1 MLFRSNQLMDCT
13 SAQRLVLS
21 NIAPVEQLTDARTHI
36 ANCAMC
42 GGINSAA
49 QKTIQDK
56 ISLRSNRSVWG
67 RAFLGLLGLIQL
79 FLALPWLFGSTMFW
93 STSLGA
99 DAAHLSRDGALGF
112 MFATIAIAI
121 AVSPRLAVFAL
132 PIALL
137 LIILQTV
144 TGFVDHANN
153 DVLASFETIH
163 MLGAVIGASIA
174 VLSFPKRVKKKGFSP
189 RVIDGKSQ

>member
-1 MLFRSNQLMDCT
+1 MDCT

-42 GGINSAA
+42 GGINSAV

-112 MFATIAIAI
+112 MFATIAIAV

-144 TGFVDHANN
+144 TGFVDHGNN

-174 VLSFPKRVKKKGFSP
+174 VLSFPKRVKKKGFFP
-189 RVIDGKSQ
+189 QVINGKSQ

>member
-1 MLFRSNQLMDCT
+1 MDCT

-21 NIAPVEQLTDARTHI
+21 NIAPVEQLADARTHI

-42 GGINSAA
+42 GGTNSAA
-49 QKTIQDK
+49 QKSIQDK

-67 RAFLGLLGLIQL
+67 RAFLGLLGVLQLI
-79 FLALPWLFGSTMFW
+79 LALPWLFGSTMLW
-93 STSLGA
+93 STSISA

-112 MFATIAIAI
+112 MFATIAIAVAI
-121 AVSPRLAVFAL
+121 SPRLAVFAL

-144 TGFVDHANN
+144 TGFVDHANE
-153 DVLASFETIH
+153 DVLVSFETIH
-163 MLGAVIGASIA
+163 MLGAVIGGSIA
-174 VLSFPKRVKKKGFSP
+174 VLSFPKRTKRQPFSP
-189 RVIDGKSQ
+189 QVINGNSQ

>member
-1 MLFRSNQLMDCT
+1 MDCT
-13 SAQRLVLS
+13 AAQRLVMS
-21 NIAPVEQLTDARTHI
+21 NITPVEQLVEARNHI

-42 GGINSAA
+42 GGTNSAA
-49 QKTIQDK
+49 ERSIRDK

-67 RAFLGLLGLIQL
+67 RAFLGLLGVLQLI
-79 FLALPWLFGSTMFW
+79 LALPWLFGSTMLW
-93 STSLGA
+93 STSLSA

-112 MFATIAIAI
+112 MFATIAIAVAI
-121 AVSPRLAVFAL
+121 SPRLAVFAL
-132 PIALL
+132 PVALL

-144 TGFVDHANN
+144 TGFVDHANEE
-153 DVLASFETIH
+153 VLASFETIH
-163 MLGAVIGASIA
+163 MLGAIIGGSIA

>member
-1 MLFRSNQLMDCT
+1 MDCT

-21 NIAPVEQLTDARTHI
+21 NIAPVEQLADARNHI

-42 GGINSAA
+42 GGTNSAA
-49 QKTIQDK
+49 KKSIQDK

-67 RAFLGLLGLIQL
+67 RAFLGLLGVLQLI
-79 FLALPWLFGSTMFW
+79 LALPWLFGSTMFW
-93 STSLGA
+93 STSISA

-112 MFATIAIAI
+112 MFATIAIAVAI
-121 AVSPRLAVFAL
+121 SPRLAVFAL

-144 TGFVDHANN
+144 TGFVDHANE
-153 DVLASFETIH
+153 DVLVSFETIH
-163 MLGAVIGASIA
+163 MLGAFIGGSIA
-174 VLSFPKRVKKKGFSP
+174 VLSFPKRTKRQPFSP
-189 RVIDGKSQ
+189 QVINGNSQ

>member
-1 MLFRSNQLMDCT
+1 MDCT

-21 NIAPVEQLTDARTHI
+21 NIAPVEQLADARTHI

-42 GGINSAA
+42 GGTNSAA
-49 QKTIQDK
+49 QQSIQDK

-67 RAFLGLLGLIQL
+67 RAFLGLLGVLQLI
-79 FLALPWLFGSTMFW
+79 LALPWLFGSTMLW
-93 STSLGA
+93 STSISA

-112 MFATIAIAI
+112 MFATIAIAVAI
-121 AVSPRLAVFAL
+121 SPRLAVFAL

-144 TGFVDHANN
+144 TGFVDHANE
-153 DVLASFETIH
+153 DVLVSFETIH
-163 MLGAVIGASIA
+163 MLGAVIGGSIA
-174 VLSFPKRVKKKGFSP
+174 VLSFPKRTKRQPFSP
-189 RVIDGKSQ
+189 QVINGKSQ

>member
-1 MLFRSNQLMDCT
+1 MDCT

-132 PIALL
+132 PVALL

-144 TGFVDHANN
+144 TGFVDHSNEE
-153 DVLASFETIH
+153 VLASFETIH

-189 RVIDGKSQ
+189 QVINGKSQ

>member
-1 MLFRSNQLMDCT
+1 MDCT

-21 NIAPVEQLTDARTHI
+21 NIAPVEQLADARNHI

-42 GGINSAA
+42 GGTNSAA
-49 QKTIQDK
+49 QKSIQDK

-67 RAFLGLLGLIQL
+67 RAFLGLLGVLQLI
-79 FLALPWLFGSTMFW
+79 LALPWLFGSTMFW
-93 STSLGA
+93 STSISA

-112 MFATIAIAI
+112 MFATIAIAVAI
-121 AVSPRLAVFAL
+121 SPRLAVFAL

-144 TGFVDHANN
+144 TGFVDHANE
-153 DVLASFETIH
+153 DVLVSFETIH
-163 MLGAVIGASIA
+163 MLGAVIGGSIA
-174 VLSFPKRVKKKGFSP
+174 VLSFPKRTKRQPFSP
-189 RVIDGKSQ
+189 QVINGNSQ

>member
-1 MLFRSNQLMDCT
+1 MDCT

-112 MFATIAIAI
+112 MFATIAIAV

-132 PIALL
+132 PVALL

-144 TGFVDHANN
+144 TAFVDHSNEE
-153 DVLASFETIH
+153 VLASFETIH
-163 MLGAVIGASIA
+163 MLGAVIGSSIA

-189 RVIDGKSQ
+189 RVIDGQSQ

>member
-1 MLFRSNQLMDCT
+1 
-13 SAQRLVLS
+13 
-21 NIAPVEQLTDARTHI
+21 
-36 ANCAMC
+36 MC

-56 ISLRSNRSVWG
+56 ISLRSKRSFWG

-112 MFATIAIAI
+112 MFATIAIAV

-189 RVIDGKSQ
+189 QVINGKSQ